1 VDSADENIVMMVC
14 GNKSDLEDERA
25 VSSAEGQEYA

>member
-1 VDSADENIVMMVC
+1 MRIKDTGADIPLVLV

-25 VSSAEGQEYA
+25 VGKTSR